1 MIWLTLALDLLRR
14 FWRPIAAALAGI
26 AIYLRGRTDAAHKAE
41 HQADEHALEAEHDR
55 AKVEADT
62 RRLPADAIRDE
73 LRRGWTRDR

>member
-1 MIWLTLALDLLRR
+1 MIWLTIALDLLRR
-14 FWRPIAAALAGI
+14 FWRPIAAGLAFV
-26 AIYLRGRTDAAHKAE
+26 ATYWKGRTDAAHKAE

-73 LRRGWTRDR
+73 LRKGWTRGR